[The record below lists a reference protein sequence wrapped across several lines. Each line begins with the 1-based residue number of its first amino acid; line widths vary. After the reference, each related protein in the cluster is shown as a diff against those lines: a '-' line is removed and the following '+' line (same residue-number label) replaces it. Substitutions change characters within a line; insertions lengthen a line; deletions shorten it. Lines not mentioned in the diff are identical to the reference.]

1 MRDRARLAKE
11 LEVALE
17 DPDEVSLV
25 IYSSTTQKSK
35 QKSNLLLLTQI
46 NRALR

>member
-25 IYSSTTQKSK
+25 IYTCT
-35 QKSNLLLLTQI
+35 L
-46 NRALR
+46 